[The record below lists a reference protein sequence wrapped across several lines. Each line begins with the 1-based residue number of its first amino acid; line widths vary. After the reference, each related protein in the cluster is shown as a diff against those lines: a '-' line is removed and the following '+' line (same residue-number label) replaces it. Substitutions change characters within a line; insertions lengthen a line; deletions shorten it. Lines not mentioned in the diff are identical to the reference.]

1 MQQVKKNFR
10 TWLKQKGF
18 ATGTQEIYYK
28 SAKLFLRWTEEENIP
43 AEQVQYTDILAFI
56 EYLKT
61 KEKSTK
67 TINRYLL
74 SVRHLYESLKTE
86 NNPAINVILK
96 GTARH
101 IPSNLLNENELQ
113 ELYEKYEVYDLRTQ
127 RNKIIIGL
135 LINQALTRA
144 ELQKLKPEHILLKK
158 GKIIIPGSKRTNQR
172 TLKLQASQIIELQ
185 EYINTIRGNIL
196 KINKKN
202 TSETEQLLISING
215 KKELRGSLEH
225 LFRALRKINKS
236 VKNANQI
243 RISVIA
249 NKLKHNNLREVQY
262 FAGHKY
268 VSSTERYKLNNIENL
283 KKEIEKYHPLND

>member
-1 MQQVKKNFR
+1 MKNFR

-18 ATGTQEIYYK
+18 AQNTIQQNVNYTEKYIQ
-28 SAKLFLRWTEEENIP
+28 FLQSENIKQ
-43 AEQVQYTDILAFI
+43 EQAKYTDILTFI
-56 EYLKT
+56 EKLDEQNIKTNLK
-61 KEKSTK
+61 
-67 TINRYLL
+67 NRYLL
-74 SVRHLYESLKTE
+74 AVRHFYEFLNCGS
-86 NNPAINVILK
+86 NPAENVILK
-96 GTARH
+96 GQKRN
-101 IPSNLLNENELQ
+101 IPSNLLNEKELQ

-127 RNKIIIGL
+127 RNKIIIEL

-185 EYINTIRGNIL
+185 EYINTTRENIL

-202 TSETEQLLISING
+202 TSETEQLFVSIHG
-215 KKELRGSLEH
+215 KPELKNSLLH

-243 RISVIA
+243 RMSVIA